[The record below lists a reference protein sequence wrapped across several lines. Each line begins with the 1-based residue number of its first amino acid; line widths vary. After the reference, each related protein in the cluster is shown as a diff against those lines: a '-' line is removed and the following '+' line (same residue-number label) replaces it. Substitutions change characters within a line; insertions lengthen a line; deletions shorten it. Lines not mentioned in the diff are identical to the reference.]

1 MEKETVRYYVIRERI
16 PEESRKEGLFYYE
29 LRHYDN
35 NINMYVIESE
45 GVIVNF
51 YGTMVC
57 DKDILGNLEYMERR
71 DLRKK
76 FNTIKDKSL
85 L

>member
-1 MEKETVRYYVIRERI
+1 
-16 PEESRKEGLFYYE
+16 
-29 LRHYDN
+29 
-35 NINMYVIESE
+35 MYVIESE
-45 GVIVNF
+45 GVLVNF

-57 DKDILGNLEYMERR
+57 DKEILGNLEYMERR

>member
-1 MEKETVRYYVIRERI
+1 MEKERVRYYVIRERI

-45 GVIVNF
+45 GVLVNF

-57 DKDILGNLEYMERR
+57 DKEILGNLEYMERR